1 MYTGGPV
8 IMLLLLA
15 LAFNLIA
22 DALNAAVLKTRAGS

>member
-22 DALNAAVLKTRAGS
+22 DALNAAVLKARSAS